1 MIYGDAED
9 PEIWE
14 RVDLDRIEVVILSVP
29 DFEARVSAV
38 EGLRK
43 RGFTGVIGTISM
55 YPEEEEPLREA
66 GADLIRHPLSEA
78 GFGLAEQSLE
88 LRAPAR
94 CLPVWSARGMAF
106 GTVGATRCDRR
117 GIGSKNRSCLRRG
130 G

>member
-55 YPEEEEPLREA
+55 YPEE
-66 GADLIRHPLSEA
+66 G
-78 GFGLAEQSLE
+78 
-88 LRAPAR
+88 
-94 CLPVWSARGMAF
+94 
-106 GTVGATRCDRR
+106 GTVAGGR
-117 GIGSKNRSCLRRG
+117 GRLDPAPPERG
-130 G
+130 WVRACRAEPRTASSG